1 MLKKTVLLSSLATCL
16 LANSMQKAE
25 LDEVV
30 ISASGF
36 EQDADSNLRT
46 VLVLQGKDL
55 ASKGFT
61 SLEQALQRVVGL
73 SFISLGVNGNASRV
87 VDMRG
92 QGASANS
99 AVKVMIDNIP
109 TNVLDESRLHAAGT
123 SISPLDS
130 ISIDDIERIEI
141 IPGGGAV
148 LYGNGTRGGVINI
161 ITKKRKQN
169 AADIALRGSMYENAN
184 LDTQLKLNLGL
195 KLNDS
200 ISFSSNIQGFN
211 KQGYREKDLLR
222 GFYQNSKLNFDFS
235 DDISLNL
242 GFSYYQGENT
252 LNDALSYEELQANRF
267 GASQTQ
273 TTYLSSKPEFNAE
286 LKIKANE
293 FLDVN
298 LQAFYQVQ
306 KVKLKNSNAALQI
319 YANDSF
325 FKDGL
330 YGANLKGR
338 LSYLENSYLVLGY
351 SFEEHSGFLNSQS
364 LIGATKADDKKQS
377 HSLYALDYQ
386 ELNDIFSLF
395 LGARYEHANYTHKA
409 LSGSQSGF
417 KIDTNTDNFALELG
431 PNARYSDTGKLYAKY
446 ERGFISPTPYQFRSR
461 QNGVYY
467 SNTNLKSQRYDTYEL
482 GLSDYLLD
490 FYAVNLALFY
500 TNSKDEIRSFGTVA
514 NGGFENIDETK
525 RYGVE
530 LFLRQDFANFYLYE
544 NFSFVNAEISAGADK
559 GKRIPLVS
567 RYKASAGIN
576 YDFSKNLSGF
586 VDMSYFSKAKDES
599 NAWIK
604 EYFLSDIGLIYKNK
618 GLDIFAG
625 VKNLF
630 DNKYLT
636 YQNKARD
643 DYIPGASR
651 SYYLE
656 AKYKF

>member
-36 EQDADSNLRT
+36 EQSADSNLRQ
-46 VLVLQGKDL
+46 VVVIKGEDI

-61 SLEQALQRVVGL
+61 SLEQALQRMAGL
-73 SFISLGVNGNASRV
+73 SFVSLGVNGNASRV

-169 AADIALRGSMYENAN
+169 TADIALISSMYENAN

-252 LNDALSYEELQANRF
+252 LNDALSLQELNSNRF

-286 LKIKANE
+286 LKIRANE

-306 KVKLKNSNAALQI
+306 KVKLKNSNASAQI
-319 YANDSF
+319 YADDSF

-364 LIGATKADDKKQS
+364 FIGTTKADDKKQS

-395 LGARYEHANYTHKA
+395 LGARYEYANYTHKA
-409 LSGSQSGF
+409 LSGLNSGF
-417 KIDTNTDNFALELG
+417 KIDTNTDNFAFELT

-467 SNTNLKSQRYDTYEL
+467 ANTNLKSQAYDTYEA
-482 GLSDYLLD
+482 GLSDYLFD
-490 FYAVNLALFY
+490 FYALNLAFFY
-500 TNSKDEIRSFGTVA
+500 TKSKDEIRSYGTVA

-544 NFSFVNAEISAGADK
+544 NFSFVNAEISGGVDK

-636 YQNKARD
+636 YQNKASD
-643 DYIPGASR
+643 AYIPGASR

>member
-36 EQDADSNLRT
+36 EQSADSNLRQ
-46 VLVLQGKDL
+46 VVVIKGEDI
-55 ASKGFT
+55 ASKGYS
-61 SLEQALQRVVGL
+61 SLEQALQRMTGL
-73 SFISLGVNGNASRV
+73 SFVSLGVNGNASRV

-169 AADIALRGSMYENAN
+169 LADIALRGSMYENAN

-252 LNDALSYEELQANRF
+252 LNDALSLQELNSNRF

-286 LKIKANE
+286 LKIRANE
-293 FLDVN
+293 FVDVN
-298 LQAFYQVQ
+298 LQAFYQEQRVE
-306 KVKLKNSNAALQI
+306 LKNSNAALQS

-325 FKDGL
+325 FKDSL
-330 YGANLKGR
+330 YGANLKTK
-338 LSYLENSYLVLGY
+338 LSYLENSYLVFGY
-351 SFEEHSGFLNSQS
+351 SFEEHLGFLNSQS
-364 LIGATKADDKKQS
+364 LIGATKAKDTKQT

-386 ELNDIFSLF
+386 ELSDIFSLS

-409 LSGSQSGF
+409 LSGRQSGF
-417 KIDTNTDNFALELG
+417 KIDTNTDNFAFELT
-431 PNARYSDTGKLYAKY
+431 PNARYSDTGKLYVKY

-461 QNGVYY
+461 QNDVYY
-467 SNTNLKSQRYDTYEL
+467 ANTNLKSQAYDTYEA
-482 GLSDYLLD
+482 GLSDYLFD
-490 FYAVNLALFY
+490 FYALNLAFFY
-500 TNSKDEIRSFGTVA
+500 TKSKDEIRSYGTVA

-567 RYKASAGIN
+567 RYKATVGLN
-576 YDFSKNLSGF
+576 YDFTKNFSGF

-599 NAWIK
+599 NYWIK
-604 EYFLSDIGLIYKNK
+604 EYFLSDIGVIYKHEN
-618 GLDIFAG
+618 LNLFAG
-625 VKNLF
+625 VKNVF
-630 DNKYLT
+630 DNEYLT
-636 YQNKARD
+636 YQNRGSDA
-643 DYIPGASR
+643 YIPGASR